1 MSEADIG
8 LLGMAGATLL
18 VAVAIGVSV
27 WQQLGLERSLIWA
40 AARAGVQLVA
50 VGFAL
55 RLALDERTPL
65 FVAGIWLIAM
75 IGFAMWTAGNRAP
88 EVPGMPMLAGM
99 AFTAAAV
106 ISLGVLFGLGVYDL
120 NARTVIPLG
129 GMVIGNS
136 ISATVLVARR
146 IIDEFQTRRD
156 EVEARLALGLSAN
169 DAARPYLR
177 SAIRT
182 ALIPQIETTKAVGI
196 VFLPGAMVG
205 LILAGTDPQDAV
217 LVQAAVM
224 YMILG
229 SVATTTTVIALGLG
243 RRLFTD
249 DDRLIRLAQP
259 DQPG

>member
-1 MSEADIG
+1 MNQADIG
-8 LLGMAGATLL
+8 ALGMLGATAL
-18 VAVAIGVSV
+18 VAIAIGVSA
-27 WQQLGLERSLIWA
+27 WQRLGLERSLVWA
-40 AARAGVQLVA
+40 SLRAGAQLIA

-55 RLALDERTPL
+55 RLALDERAPL
-65 FVAGIWLIAM
+65 GVAGVWLVAM
-75 IGFAMWTAGNRAP
+75 IGFAMWTAGRRAP
-88 EVPGMPMLAGM
+88 EVPGMARLAGV

-106 ISLGVLFGLGVYDL
+106 VALGLLFGLGVYDL

-156 EVEARLALGLSAN
+156 EIEARLALGLSSTE
-169 DAARPYLR
+169 AARPYLR
-177 SAIRT
+177 AAIRT

-217 LVQAAVM
+217 MVQAAVM

-249 DDRLIRLAQP
+249 DDRLIRLTPAT
-259 DQPG
+259 DA

>member
-1 MSEADIG
+1 MTEADIG
-8 LLGMAGATLL
+8 ALGMLGATVL
-18 VAVAIGVSV
+18 VAVAIGVSA
-27 WQQLGLERSLIWA
+27 WQQLGLERALVWA
-40 AARAGVQLVA
+40 ALRAGAQLIA

-65 FVAGIWLIAM
+65 AVAAVWLMAM
-75 IGFAMWTAGNRAP
+75 IGFAMWTAKNRAP
-88 EVPGMPMLAGM
+88 EVPGMARLAGL

-106 ISLGVLFGLGVYDL
+106 IALGVLFGLGVYDL

-146 IIDEFQTRRD
+146 IIDEFRAKRD
-156 EVEARLALGLSAN
+156 EIESRLALGLSPQQS
-169 DAARPYLR
+169 ARPYLR

-205 LILAGTDPQDAV
+205 LILAGSDPTDAV

-229 SVATTTTVIALGLG
+229 SVATTTSVIAIGLG
-243 RRLFTD
+243 RQLFTED
-249 DDRLIRLAQP
+249 ERLIRLDPPKRDA
-259 DQPG
+259 

>member
-1 MSEADIG
+1 MNQADIG
-8 LLGMAGATLL
+8 AIGMLGATTL
-18 VAVAIGVSV
+18 VAIAIAVSA
-27 WQQLGLERSLIWA
+27 WQGLGLERSLVWA
-40 AARAGVQLVA
+40 SLRAGAQLIA

-55 RLALDERTPL
+55 RLALDESTPL
-65 FVAGIWLIAM
+65 AVAGAWLVAM
-75 IGFAMWTAGNRAP
+75 IGFAMWTAGRRAP
-88 EVPGMPMLAGM
+88 EVPGMAWLAGA

-106 ISLGVLFGLGVYDL
+106 VALGLLFGLGVYDV

-156 EVEARLALGLSAN
+156 EIEARLALGLSSAE
-169 DAARPYLR
+169 AARPYLR

-217 LVQAAVM
+217 MVQAAVM

-243 RRLFTD
+243 RRLFTN
-249 DDRLIRLAQP
+249 DDRLIRLSSGS
-259 DQPG
+259 DS

>member
-1 MSEADIG
+1 MNEADIG
-8 LLGMAGATLL
+8 ALGMLGATAL
-18 VAVAIGVSV
+18 VAIAIAVSA
-27 WQQLGLERSLIWA
+27 WQRLGLERSLVWA
-40 AARAGVQLVA
+40 ALRAGAQLVA

-55 RLALDERTPL
+55 RLALDERAPL
-65 FVAGIWLIAM
+65 GVAGVWLIAM
-75 IGFAMWTAGNRAP
+75 IGFAMWTAGRRAP
-88 EVPGMPMLAGM
+88 EVPGMARLAGL

-106 ISLGVLFGLGVYDL
+106 VALGLLFGLGVYDL

-156 EVEARLALGLSAN
+156 EIEARLALGLSSTE
-169 DAARPYLR
+169 AARPYLR
-177 SAIRT
+177 AAIRT

-217 LVQAAVM
+217 MVQAAVM

-249 DDRLIRLAQP
+249 DDRLIRLESP
-259 DQPG
+259 SES

>member
-1 MSEADIG
+1 MNQADIG
-8 LLGMAGATLL
+8 ALGMLGATAL
-18 VAVAIGVSV
+18 VAIAIAVSA
-27 WQQLGLERSLIWA
+27 WQGLGLERSLVWA
-40 AARAGVQLVA
+40 SLRAGAQLVA

-65 FVAGIWLIAM
+65 AVAGVWLVAM
-75 IGFAMWTAGNRAP
+75 IGFAMWTAGRRAP
-88 EVPGMPMLAGM
+88 EVPGMAWLAGM
-99 AFTAAAV
+99 AFTSAAV
-106 ISLGVLFGLGVYDL
+106 VALGLLFGLGVYEL

-156 EVEARLALGLSAN
+156 EIEARLALGLSSTE
-169 DAARPYLR
+169 AARPYLR

-217 LVQAAVM
+217 MVQAAVM

-249 DDRLIRLAQP
+249 DDRLIRLATVSES
-259 DQPG
+259 

>member
-1 MSEADIG
+1 MGEADIG
-8 LLGMAGATLL
+8 LLGLAGSAVL
-18 VAVAIGVSV
+18 VAVAVGISG
-27 WQQLGLERSLIWA
+27 WQRLGLERDLAWA
-40 AARAGVQLVA
+40 ALRAGAQLLL

-55 RLALDERTPL
+55 RLVLDPDTPL
-65 FVAGIWLIAM
+65 AVAGLWLVVMLA
-75 IGFAMWTAGNRAP
+75 FATWTAHNRAP
-88 EVPGMPMLAGM
+88 EVPGMAALAAT
-99 AFTAAAV
+99 AFIAATV
-106 ISLGVLFGLGVYDL
+106 ISLGSLFGLGVYEL
-120 NARTVIPLG
+120 NARTLVPLG

-146 IIDEFQTRRD
+146 IIDEFTDKRA
-156 EVEARLALGLSAN
+156 EIEARLALGQDPA

-177 SAIRT
+177 RAIRT

-205 LILAGTDPQDAV
+205 LILAGTDPTDAV

-243 RRLFTD
+243 SRLFTD
-249 DDRLIRLAQP
+249 DARLRRL
-259 DQPG
+259 PGAKG